1 MDDAINY
8 NAKEMGKLIEE
19 LRDPGTEVKAV
30 SVPGYT
36 EENIDKLL
44 DLGACM
50 SNNSSATRDKDFK
63 VSKADWEKCRRP

>member
-30 SVPGYT
+30 SAPGYT
-36 EENIDKLL
+36 EKNIDKLM
-44 DLGACM
+44 DLGQPTAVPLG
-50 SNNSSATRDKDFK
+50 T
-63 VSKADWEKCRRP
+63 